1 MKQVKVGFIGFGEAA
16 HGISI
21 GLKNCGLETVICAY
35 DKFYDQMPAGQLIK
49 KRAADAKVE
58 LLESEKAL
66 TERSDIIF
74 SSVVSKVAVEVAK
87 SFSPYLTEKHIYADT
102 NAASPMVKTEVA
114 QAISK
119 SGAKFVDCALMGTIP
134 AFLNKVPIFA
144 SGNGA
149 VEFKELMTPFS
160 MDITCLGETPGQA
173 SAIKMFRSI
182 FMKGY
187 VALLFETLNAAN
199 KYNAAD
205 LVMENIAE
213 TMDQADFMETARLLV
228 TRGLIHS
235 ERRAHEMSEV
245 IMTLSDIGVSSIMS
259 DATQKKLE
267 WCTAFKFKEY
277 FNGEA
282 PPSLKEVLEA
292 FVAKGV

>member
-1 MKQVKVGFIGFGEAA
+1 MRQVKVGFVGFGEAA
-16 HGISI
+16 HGIGK
-21 GLKNCGLETVICAY
+21 GLKNCGLETIFAY
-35 DKFYDQMPAGQLIK
+35 DKFYNKEPAGQLIK
-49 KRAADAKVE
+49 KRAADAKIE

-66 TERSDIIF
+66 AECADVIL
-74 SSVVSKVAVEVAK
+74 SSVVSKVAVEVAE
-87 SFSPYLTEKHIYADT
+87 SISPYLTGKHIYADT

-114 QAISK
+114 QVILK
-119 SGAKFVDCALMGTIP
+119 TGAKFVDCALMGP
-134 AFLNKVPIFA
+134 VPPFLNKVPIFA

-149 VEFKELMTPFS
+149 GEFKELMTPFA
-160 MDITCLGETPGQA
+160 MNITSLGETPGQA

-187 VALLFETLNAAN
+187 VALLFETLDAAN

-205 LVMENIAE
+205 MVMENIAE
-213 TMDQADFMETARLLV
+213 TMDNADFMETARLLV

-245 IMTLSDIGVSSIMS
+245 IMTLNGINVSSIMS
-259 DATQKKLE
+259 EASQKKLE
-267 WCTAFKFKEY
+267 WCTALQFKEF

-292 FVAKGV
+292 FDAKGI